1 VGQIPAVRRARD
13 RNSVVS
19 VTRISGTRSA
29 SWIKPPAL
37 VRKKYTIPMD
47 SLQGGKMVTRFMTG
61 APETLNVF
69 SAVIRVVLSDG
80 VLTQEEKR
88 LIITIGRELELD
100 DGDPVKVYEAVVRG
114 EEIDGGRE
122 MTRKERV
129 DLYRKSWMTVHF
141 NEDESED
148 EAAVMKCLRE
158 ELHFSKDEANAIIEP
173 MREKQREAGGEPP
186 STFVGKLK
194 NRLRK

>member
-1 VGQIPAVRRARD
+1 
-13 RNSVVS
+13 
-19 VTRISGTRSA
+19 
-29 SWIKPPAL
+29 
-37 VRKKYTIPMD
+37 
-47 SLQGGKMVTRFMTG
+47 MTG

-69 SAVIRVVLSDG
+69 SAVIRVVLADG

-88 LIITIGRELELD
+88 LIIAIGRELELD
-100 DGDPVKVYEAVVRG
+100 DGDPLKVYEAVTSG

-129 DLYRKSWMTVHF
+129 DLYRKSWLTVHF

-158 ELHFSKDEANAIIEP
+158 ELHFSKDEANAIIKP
-173 MREKQREAGGEPP
+173 MRDKQKNVDTEFS
-186 STFVGKLK
+186 STFVEKIKKKFGK
-194 NRLRK
+194 

>member
-1 VGQIPAVRRARD
+1 M
-13 RNSVVS
+13 S
-19 VTRISGTRSA
+19 
-29 SWIKPPAL
+29 
-37 VRKKYTIPMD
+37 
-47 SLQGGKMVTRFMTG
+47 G
-61 APETLNVF
+61 APETLKVF
-69 SAVIRVVLSDG
+69 SAVIKVVLSDG

-88 LIITIGRELELD
+88 LIIAIGRELELD
-100 DGDPVKVYEAVVRG
+100 DGDPLNVYNAVLTG

-158 ELHFSKDEANAIIEP
+158 ELHFSKDEAKAIIEP
-173 MREKQREAGGEPP
+173 LREKQTEDEYEEPK
-186 STFVGKLK
+186 SLLEKMKKIIG
-194 NRLRK
+194 R

>member
-1 VGQIPAVRRARD
+1 M
-13 RNSVVS
+13 S
-19 VTRISGTRSA
+19 
-29 SWIKPPAL
+29 
-37 VRKKYTIPMD
+37 
-47 SLQGGKMVTRFMTG
+47 G
-61 APETLNVF
+61 APETLKVF
-69 SAVIRVVLSDG
+69 SAVIKVVLSDG

-88 LIITIGRELELD
+88 LIIAIGRELELD
-100 DGDPVKVYEAVVRG
+100 DGDPLNVYNAVLKG

-158 ELHFSKDEANAIIEP
+158 ELHFSKDEAKAIIEP
-173 MREKQREAGGEPP
+173 LREKQNENEYEEPK
-186 STFVGKLK
+186 TLVEKMKKIIG
-194 NRLRK
+194 R

>member
-1 VGQIPAVRRARD
+1 
-13 RNSVVS
+13 
-19 VTRISGTRSA
+19 
-29 SWIKPPAL
+29 
-37 VRKKYTIPMD
+37 
-47 SLQGGKMVTRFMTG
+47 MTG
-61 APETLNVF
+61 APETLKVF

-100 DGDPVKVYEAVVRG
+100 DGDPLKVYEAVKHG
-114 EEIDGGRE
+114 EEIVGGRE

-141 NEDESED
+141 NEDESDD

-158 ELHFSKDEANAIIEP
+158 ELHFSKDEADSIIEP
-173 MREKQREAGGEPP
+173 MREKQEQLEEMP
-186 STFVGKLK
+186 STFVEKIK
-194 NRLRK
+194 KKIRK

>member
-1 VGQIPAVRRARD
+1 
-13 RNSVVS
+13 
-19 VTRISGTRSA
+19 
-29 SWIKPPAL
+29 
-37 VRKKYTIPMD
+37 
-47 SLQGGKMVTRFMTG
+47 MVTIIMSG

-69 SAVIRVVLSDG
+69 SAVIQVVLSDG

-100 DGDPVKVYEAVVRG
+100 DGDPLKVYEAVLRG

-158 ELHFSKDEANAIIEP
+158 ELHFSKDEAEAIIAP
-173 MREKQREAGGEPP
+173 MREKDEN
-186 STFVGKLK
+186 TDVGNQTTVIEKIK
-194 NRLRK
+194 KKFWK

>member
-1 VGQIPAVRRARD
+1 M
-13 RNSVVS
+13 S
-19 VTRISGTRSA
+19 
-29 SWIKPPAL
+29 
-37 VRKKYTIPMD
+37 
-47 SLQGGKMVTRFMTG
+47 G
-61 APETLNVF
+61 APETLKVF
-69 SAVIRVVLSDG
+69 SAVIKVVLSDG

-88 LIITIGRELELD
+88 LIIAIGRELELD
-100 DGDPVKVYEAVVRG
+100 DGDPLNVYNAVLKG

-158 ELHFSKDEANAIIEP
+158 ELHFSKDEAKAIIEP
-173 MREKQREAGGEPP
+173 LREKQNELEEVESKTLVEKMKKIIGR
-186 STFVGKLK
+186 
-194 NRLRK
+194 

>member
-1 VGQIPAVRRARD
+1 
-13 RNSVVS
+13 
-19 VTRISGTRSA
+19 
-29 SWIKPPAL
+29 
-37 VRKKYTIPMD
+37 
-47 SLQGGKMVTRFMTG
+47 MVTIIMSG

-69 SAVIRVVLSDG
+69 SAVIQVVLSDG

-100 DGDPVKVYEAVVRG
+100 DGDPLKVYEAVQRG

-158 ELHFSKDEANAIIEP
+158 ELHFSKEEAEAIIAP
-173 MREKQREAGGEPP
+173 MREKDENTDVENQTTVIEKIKKK
-186 STFVGKLK
+186 FWK
-194 NRLRK
+194 

>member
-1 VGQIPAVRRARD
+1 
-13 RNSVVS
+13 
-19 VTRISGTRSA
+19 
-29 SWIKPPAL
+29 
-37 VRKKYTIPMD
+37 
-47 SLQGGKMVTRFMTG
+47 MVTIIMSG

-69 SAVIRVVLSDG
+69 SAVIQVVLSDG

-100 DGDPVKVYEAVVRG
+100 DGDPLKVYEAVLRG

-158 ELHFSKDEANAIIEP
+158 ELHFSKEEAEAIIAP
-173 MREKQREAGGEPP
+173 MREKDENTDVENQTTVIEKIKKK
-186 STFVGKLK
+186 FWK
-194 NRLRK
+194 

>member
-1 VGQIPAVRRARD
+1 M
-13 RNSVVS
+13 S
-19 VTRISGTRSA
+19 
-29 SWIKPPAL
+29 
-37 VRKKYTIPMD
+37 
-47 SLQGGKMVTRFMTG
+47 G
-61 APETLNVF
+61 APETLKVF
-69 SAVIRVVLSDG
+69 SAVIKVVLSDG

-88 LIITIGRELELD
+88 LIIAIGRELELD
-100 DGDPVKVYEAVVRG
+100 DGDPLNVYNAVLKG

-158 ELHFSKDEANAIIEP
+158 ELHFSKDEAKAIIEP
-173 MREKQREAGGEPP
+173 LREKQNENEDEEPK
-186 STFVGKLK
+186 TLVGKMK
-194 NRLRK
+194 KIIGR

>member
-1 VGQIPAVRRARD
+1 
-13 RNSVVS
+13 
-19 VTRISGTRSA
+19 
-29 SWIKPPAL
+29 
-37 VRKKYTIPMD
+37 
-47 SLQGGKMVTRFMTG
+47 MVTIIMSG

-69 SAVIRVVLSDG
+69 SAVIQVVLSDG

-100 DGDPVKVYEAVVRG
+100 DGDPLKVYEAVLRG

-158 ELHFSKDEANAIIEP
+158 ELHFSKEEAGAIIAP
-173 MREKQREAGGEPP
+173 MREKDENTDVENQTTVIEKIKKK
-186 STFVGKLK
+186 FWK
-194 NRLRK
+194 

>member
-1 VGQIPAVRRARD
+1 
-13 RNSVVS
+13 
-19 VTRISGTRSA
+19 
-29 SWIKPPAL
+29 
-37 VRKKYTIPMD
+37 
-47 SLQGGKMVTRFMTG
+47 MVTIIMSG

-69 SAVIRVVLSDG
+69 SAVIQVVLSDG

-100 DGDPVKVYEAVVRG
+100 DGDPLKVYEAVLRG

-158 ELHFSKDEANAIIEP
+158 ELHFSKKEAEAIISP
-173 MREKQREAGGEPP
+173 MREKDENTDVENQTTVIEKIKKK
-186 STFVGKLK
+186 FWK
-194 NRLRK
+194 

>member
-1 VGQIPAVRRARD
+1 
-13 RNSVVS
+13 
-19 VTRISGTRSA
+19 
-29 SWIKPPAL
+29 
-37 VRKKYTIPMD
+37 
-47 SLQGGKMVTRFMTG
+47 MVTIIMSG

-69 SAVIRVVLSDG
+69 SAVIQVVLSDG

-88 LIITIGRELELD
+88 LIITIGREMELD
-100 DGDPVKVYEAVVRG
+100 DGDPLKVYEAVLRG

-158 ELHFSKDEANAIIEP
+158 ELHFSKEEAEAIIAP
-173 MREKQREAGGEPP
+173 MREKDEN
-186 STFVGKLK
+186 TDVGNQTTVIEKIK
-194 NRLRK
+194 KKFWK

>member
-1 VGQIPAVRRARD
+1 
-13 RNSVVS
+13 
-19 VTRISGTRSA
+19 
-29 SWIKPPAL
+29 
-37 VRKKYTIPMD
+37 
-47 SLQGGKMVTRFMTG
+47 MTG
-61 APETLNVF
+61 APETLKVF

-100 DGDPVKVYEAVVRG
+100 DGDPLKVYEAVKHG
-114 EEIDGGRE
+114 EESVGGRE

-141 NEDESED
+141 NEDESDD

-158 ELHFSKDEANAIIEP
+158 ELHFSKDEADSIIEP
-173 MREKQREAGGEPP
+173 MREKQKQIEEMP
-186 STFVGKLK
+186 STFVDKIK
-194 NRLRK
+194 KKIRK

>member
-1 VGQIPAVRRARD
+1 
-13 RNSVVS
+13 
-19 VTRISGTRSA
+19 
-29 SWIKPPAL
+29 
-37 VRKKYTIPMD
+37 
-47 SLQGGKMVTRFMTG
+47 MVAIIMTG

-69 SAVIRVVLSDG
+69 SAVIRVVLEDG

-88 LIITIGRELELD
+88 LIIAIGRELELD
-100 DGDPVKVYEAVVRG
+100 DGDPLKVYEAVIRG

-129 DLYRKSWMTVHF
+129 DLYRKSWLTVHF
-141 NEDESED
+141 NEDESDD

-173 MREKQREAGGEPP
+173 LREKQKIGESIDS
-186 STFVGKLK
+186 STFVDKIK
-194 NRLRK
+194 RKLRK